1 MIIEGKHMENKIIN
15 YIIENKE
22 KYYRLAYSYVKNKE
36 DVLDIIQDA
45 IVKALRYQHT
55 LKDTLYVHTWFCKI
69 IINTCKTYLQKKNR
83 YIDIQD
89 EALEHYEEP
98 TYDYYKSFELEEAL
112 DHLSYNEKTI
122 ILLRYYNGLELKEI
136 AHIMEQNL
144 STVKSTL
151 YRALKKLKPLLENDK
166 RGEAHGQV

>member
-15 YIIENKE
+15 YIIANKE

-36 DVLDIIQDA
+36 DALDIVQDA

-69 IINTCKTYLQKKNR
+69 IINTCKTYLQKQNR
-83 YIDIQD
+83 YID
-89 EALEHYEEP
+89 LEDDTLAYYEEP
-98 TYDYYKSFELEEAL
+98 TYDYYKSLELEEAL
-112 DHLSYNEKTI
+112 DHLSYKEKTI

-136 AHIMEQNL
+136 AHIMDQNL
-144 STVKSTL
+144 STIKSTL
-151 YRALKKLKPLLENDK
+151 YRALKKLRPLLENDN
-166 RGEAHGQV
+166 RGEAHE

>member
-22 KYYRLAYSYVKNKE
+22 KYYRIAYSYVKNKE
-36 DVLDIIQDA
+36 DALDIVQDA

-55 LKDTLYVHTWFCKI
+55 LKDVNYLNTWFCKI

-83 YIDIQD
+83 YIDTWD
-89 EALEHYEEP
+89 EALESYGEP
-98 TYDYYKSFELEEAL
+98 TYDHYKPFELEEAL
-112 DHLSYNEKTI
+112 DHLSYNEKI
-122 ILLRYYNGLELKEI
+122 IVLLRYYNSLELKEI
-136 AHIMEQNL
+136 AHIMDQNL

-151 YRALKKLKPLLENDK
+151 YRALKKLKPLLENDY
-166 RGEAHGQV
+166 RGEAHEQV

>member
-15 YIIENKE
+15 YIIANKQ

-36 DVLDIIQDA
+36 DALDIVQDA

-69 IINTCKTYLQKKNR
+69 IINTCKTYLQKQNR
-83 YIDIQD
+83 YID
-89 EALEHYEEP
+89 LEDDTLEYYEEP
-98 TYDYYKSFELEEAL
+98 TYDYYKSLELEEAL
-112 DHLSYNEKTI
+112 DHLSYKEKTI

-136 AHIMEQNL
+136 ADIMDQNL
-144 STVKSTL
+144 STIKSTL
-151 YRALKKLKPLLENDK
+151 YRALKKLRPLLENDN
-166 RGEAHGQV
+166 RGEAHE

>member
-22 KYYRLAYSYVKNKE
+22 KYYRIAYSYVKNKE
-36 DVLDIIQDA
+36 DALDIVQDA

-55 LKDTLYVHTWFCKI
+55 LKDVNYLNTWFCKI

-83 YIDIQD
+83 YIDTWD
-89 EALEHYEEP
+89 EALESYGEP
-98 TYDYYKSFELEEAL
+98 TYDHYKPFELEEAL

-122 ILLRYYNGLELKEI
+122 VLLRYYNSLELKEI
-136 AHIMEQNL
+136 AHIMDQNL

-151 YRALKKLKPLLENDK
+151 YRALKN
-166 RGEAHGQV
+166 